1 MVLRNQMSKVFEMRA
16 ILKRERKHKDLH
28 CTEFKYIT
36 NWEYYVLV
44 DNAQLNAC
52 PSMKEMVEQKAQ
64 AVLNKELY
72 GPITEDLQKIRGLA
86 RGIRPRDYVNE
97 VRLWELE
104 VAIEQALEKLH
115 D

>member
-1 MVLRNQMSKVFEMRA
+1 MKA

-52 PSMKEMVEQKAQ
+52 PNMKEMVEQKAQ

-72 GPITEDLQKIRGLA
+72 GPITEDLLKILSMA
-86 RGIRPRDYVNE
+86 RDIRPRDYVNE
-97 VRLWELE
+97 GRLWELE

>member
-1 MVLRNQMSKVFEMRA
+1 MKA
-16 ILKRERKHKDLH
+16 ILKRERKHKDLY
-28 CTEFKYIT
+28 CTEFTYTT

-52 PSMKEMVEQKAQ
+52 PNMKEMVEQKAQ

-72 GPITEDLQKIRGLA
+72 GPITEDLLKILA
-86 RGIRPRDYVNE
+86 RARDIRPWDYVNE
-97 VRLWELE
+97 ARLWELE